1 MPYKKVNE
9 VINKLCFFYFWSHF
23 LEWQNVNMT
32 INGDTLTVVLTPA
45 HHTTS
50 IMLRCSW
57 NEMIT
62 QEVKLPTI
70 RVPREFSL
78 AYNSID
84 RYKDTYHKC

>member
-1 MPYKKVNE
+1 
-9 VINKLCFFYFWSHF
+9 
-23 LEWQNVNMT
+23 MT

-50 IMLRCSW
+50 IMLRCSC

-62 QEVKLPTI
+62 KEVKLPTGNLQFLSL
-70 RVPREFSL
+70 REFSL